1 MERIFGIIRSGQRHA
16 APLRRGGVLLLLA
29 WVLTQPALG
38 VTFTA
43 ALERDSI
50 TLGESVGFSLT
61 FDGAQPEGT
70 PNIPAVAGLQIT
82 YNGPSSQFS
91 FVNGQVS
98 SKVTH
103 NFTVTPR
110 QVGDYTIPALNVT
123 VGGEKLAT
131 QPARLKVLKP
141 GAPPPEAV
149 AAGTQP
155 AFLKLQLPKTNV
167 YFGEVIAGEIQIY
180 LRDGVQGI
188 SQFQFTGT
196 PAEGFSVGKMAETQR
211 RRVQIGNAIYTVIPI
226 AAVFT
231 PNKTGPLTIGP
242 ITASL
247 VVELPA
253 ANGRR
258 RDAFMDPFGMFNNN
272 ERKQLSLVADVE
284 TVQCLP
290 LPVESKPAD
299 FNGAVGNYSMTVS
312 VGPTNVAAGD
322 PITVRVQ
329 IAGRG
334 QLDAI
339 NWPEQTGWN
348 NFKAYPPTTKVET
361 TDPLGLQG
369 TKTFEQIISPENPEI
384 SELPAF
390 SFSFFDADAN
400 RYRTLTHPATKLVV
414 RPGAAVVAPTVAAT
428 SKTAPETT
436 PPQQDIVPIKQHLGA
451 VTKVASSRILSP
463 THLVLNLTPVIAFAG
478 LVVWRK
484 RKDALANNPRLRRQ
498 LQVEA
503 VIRSG
508 LLRLGEL
515 ASQNKSDDFFAELMH
530 LLQEKL
536 GERLDLPASAI
547 TEAVI
552 GEKLRPRGIPDST
565 LDDLHELFQA
575 TNLARYAPVK
585 SSQELAAI
593 IPKLTN
599 ALRKLDQV
607 KR

>member
-484 RKDALANNPRLRRQ
+484 RKDALANNPRLSRQ

>member
-463 THLVLNLTPVIAFAG
+463 THLVLNLTPVMAFAG

-552 GEKLRPRGIPDST
+552 GEKLRPRGVPDST

-593 IPKLTN
+593 IPKLNN

>member
-463 THLVLNLTPVIAFAG
+463 THLVLNLTPVMAFAG

-593 IPKLTN
+593 IPKLNN